1 MIGIL
6 IKNRLRAV
14 FGSSVGRARKGR
26 EIKKASG
33 LKIVLFV
40 LLYLFVVATFLTLSV
55 SISISLAEVLLP
67 GADWLYYLVLMTL
80 SLTLIFIFGIFETK
94 TELFECKDNDLL
106 LSMPIKPRDIVFA
119 RIFVVL
125 IYNYLIN
132 AIIMLPAILFY
143 GLYTKNAMGV
153 FGGIVIFLLIPLLAT
168 ALASGVG
175 YAVAEISKRLKNK
188 SFFTILITLLFVFL
202 YIYGYTALTENI
214 DVILENL
221 LGISQELAENY
232 KLLYFIGRTGLLEPV
247 PTLSLATV
255 SLGAALIAYYL
266 ISSRYIKI
274 VTDNRGV
281 KKAVYKEKKLR
292 TGSALGALVEKD
304 IRHFISSPMYFLNG
318 ALSLIMCIA
327 MGILAIVNR
336 DMLLT
341 LSKELSVSMNAV
353 ANAAIAL
360 TVLVSSFTIISA
372 CSLSVEGKGFWIM
385 KSMPIKAKDALLSKA
400 LMQFV
405 ISAAPIFVTS
415 VLMIIATSPSPLY
428 WAVYIIAPQL
438 ASAVFSVTGILINT
452 AFPKF
457 DYENEAQ
464 AVKQSLATLLCML
477 VCMLFSIA
485 LLIGTIFISIV
496 SALLGALFLLA
507 LPMLVLV
514 LELLVLAGPASKRY
528 DSFVL

>member
-14 FGSSVGRARKGR
+14 FGSSVSRAKKGR
-26 EIKKASG
+26 EIKKASAG
-33 LKIVLFV
+33 KIALFV
-40 LLYLFVVATFLTLSV
+40 LLYLFLAATFLLLSV
-55 SISISLAEVLLP
+55 SVSISLAEVLLP
-67 GADWLYYLVLMTL
+67 EADWLYYLVLMTL

-132 AIIMLPAILFY
+132 AIIMLPAIIFY
-143 GLYTKNAMGV
+143 GLYTANLTGV
-153 FGGIVIFLLIPLLAT
+153 IGGILVFLLVPLLAT

-188 SFFTILITLLFVFL
+188 NFFTIVITLAFVFL
-202 YIYGYTALTENI
+202 YIFGYTALTENI

-221 LGISQELAENY
+221 LGISGELAENY
-232 KLLYFIGRTGLLEPV
+232 KILYFIGRAGLLDPL
-247 PTLSLATV
+247 PTLSLAIA
-255 SLGAALIAYYL
+255 SIGAALIAYYL

-281 KKAVYKEKKLR
+281 KKTVYKEKKLR
-292 TGSALGALVEKD
+292 TGTTLGALLEKD

-318 ALSLIMCIA
+318 ALSLIMCVVV
-327 MGILAIVNR
+327 GILAILNK
-336 DMLLT
+336 DMLAS
-341 LSKELSVSMNAV
+341 LSEDLFASSDSL
-353 ANAAIAL
+353 ANVAIAL
-360 TVLVSSFTIISA
+360 TALVSSFTIISA
-372 CSLSVEGKGFWIM
+372 CSLSVEGKQFWIM
-385 KSMPIKAKDALLSKA
+385 KSMPIRAKDALFSKA

-405 ISAAPIFVTS
+405 ISALPILVGS

-438 ASAVFSVTGILINT
+438 VSAVFSVTGILINT

-464 AVKQSLATLLCML
+464 AVKQSLATLVSML
-477 VCMLFSIA
+477 VCMLFAFA
-485 LLIGTIFISIV
+485 LLIGTLIISIF

-507 LPMLVLV
+507 VPILLLVV
-514 LELLVLAGPASKRY
+514 ELLVLAGPAAKRY
-528 DSFVL
+528 ESFVL

>member
-14 FGSSVGRARKGR
+14 FGSTVSRARKGR
-26 EIKKASG
+26 EIKKATAS
-33 LKIVLFV
+33 KIALFI
-40 LLYLFVVATFLTLSV
+40 LLYLFVIATFLLLSV
-55 SISISLAEVLLP
+55 SISVSLAQVLLP
-67 GADWLYYLVLMTL
+67 GADWLYYLIFMIL

-106 LSMPIKPRDIVFA
+106 LSMPIKPRDVVFA

-143 GLYTKNAMGV
+143 GLYTGNAFGV
-153 FGGIVIFLLIPLLAT
+153 IGGIVIFLLIPLLAT

-188 SFFTILITLLFVFL
+188 NFFTIVITLLFVFL
-202 YIYGYTALTENI
+202 YIFGYTALTENL
-214 DVILENL
+214 DAILENL
-221 LGISQELAENY
+221 LGISQEMAENY
-232 KLLYFIGRTGLLEPV
+232 KLLYFIGRAGLLDPL
-247 PTLSLATV
+247 PTLSLAIASV
-255 SLGAALIAYYL
+255 GIGLGAYFV

-281 KKAVYKEKKLR
+281 KRSVYKEKKLR
-292 TGSALGALVEKD
+292 TGSTLGAIIEKD
-304 IRHFISSPMYFLNG
+304 IRHFVSSPMYFLNG
-318 ALSLIMCIA
+318 ALSLIMSMA
-327 MGILAIVNR
+327 VGILAIVNK
-336 DMLLT
+336 DSLNLI
-341 LSKELSVSMNAV
+341 SEELFGSPAAL

-360 TVLVSSFTIISA
+360 ATLVSSFTIISA
-372 CSLSVEGKGFWIM
+372 CSLSVEGKSFWVM
-385 KSMPIKAKDALLSKA
+385 KSMPIKARDVLLGKA
-400 LMQFV
+400 LTQFV

-415 VLMIIATSPSPLY
+415 VLMIIATAPSPIY
-428 WAVYIIAPQL
+428 WAVYIVAPQL
-438 ASAVFSVTGILINT
+438 ANAVFSLTGILINT

-477 VCMLFSIA
+477 ACMLFSIVF
-485 LLIGTIFISIV
+485 LIGTIFISIF
-496 SALLGALFLLA
+496 SAPLGAAFLILLPGIVVALEIPLLGI
-507 LPMLVLV
+507 
-514 LELLVLAGPASKRY
+514 ASKRY
-528 DSFVL
+528 ESFVL